1 MAKKG
6 KILIGVITGVVACGL
21 VGLGYYAHSGG
32 FDKPSVSVSGETAP
46 ENVGSVDYDFTV
58 LSSSISQALSDFGV
72 EIGIETTDGTIVC
85 SNMDVGEEYNIS
97 LFVDVTG
104 ENEKERVTLS
114 QVRTIKSEGDE
125 FKLRYSVVLPNGL
138 NLENLHFVA
147 TEVE

>member
-1 MAKKG
+1 MSKKG
-6 KILIGVITGVVACGL
+6 KILIGVITGAVACGL

-32 FDKPSVSVSGETAP
+32 FDNPSVIVSGETAP

-72 EIGIETTDGTIVC
+72 EIGVETTDGTIVC

-104 ENEKERVTLS
+104 ENESERVTLS
-114 QVRTIKSEGDE
+114 QVRTIKSEGDD
-125 FKLRYSVVLPNGL
+125 FKLKYSVVLPNGL
-138 NLENLHFVA
+138 NLENLHFEA
-147 TEVE
+147 TEVK